1 MSDSITCRCST
12 SLLCSV
18 RSSEYGVFH
27 NQRNTRRTRGRKKNL
42 TVLVEQQSVD
52 NESETTGKCVH
63 LVMQLAA
70 GVWVLISWDNMT
82 AREKSREVEIFI

>member
-1 MSDSITCRCST
+1 M
-12 SLLCSV
+12 
-18 RSSEYGVFH
+18 
-27 NQRNTRRTRGRKKNL
+27 
-42 TVLVEQQSVD
+42 EQQSVD